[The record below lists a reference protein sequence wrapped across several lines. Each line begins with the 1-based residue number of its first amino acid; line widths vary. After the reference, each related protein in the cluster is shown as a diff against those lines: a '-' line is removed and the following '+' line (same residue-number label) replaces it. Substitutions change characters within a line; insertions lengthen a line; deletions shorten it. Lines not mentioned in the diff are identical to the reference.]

1 MDVGG
6 LPRQVLRPLKAN
18 VSMASQIAIWKLTLT
33 HFDEIFVNK
42 VTVKVGGN
50 IVAEAL
56 TSGEFAYPIIVY
68 LALNPATMGTGTL
81 RIEADEYGNIY
92 YYEKAGGV
100 SLTAGKF
107 YQSAVELEME

>member
-1 MDVGG
+1 
-6 LPRQVLRPLKAN
+6 
-18 VSMASQIAIWKLTLT
+18 MASQIAIWKLSMTYS
-33 HFDEIFVNK
+33 DEISVNK

-50 IVAEAL
+50 KVAEAS
-56 TSGEFAYPIIVY
+56 TSGEFAYPIVVY

-81 RIEADEYGNIY
+81 RIEADEYGDIY

-107 YQSAVELEME
+107 YQSTLYMDF